1 MKNHLNKRNE
11 MINKRLMESWGY
23 IDKKLDESDLEPCPT
38 QPVLVGDFKD
48 ALKLSLKDKSVQKSE
63 IEKLTAGGKSAARL
77 QKIVTIAG
85 LVAATPAVGAI
96 GGLSLAAGLLG
107 MLASAIKSKQEGKQD
122 KNISQML
129 AILCIDD
136 DLLDILDNRI
146 EKQYWQQSDLRAQ
159 VESYANSASDNE
171 PMPNF
176 TRHFV
181 DWLNTESVYSK
192 DSLSTP
198 NTNLIVKKTR

>member
-1 MKNHLNKRNE
+1 VKNHFNKRNE

-23 IDKKLDESDLEPCPT
+23 IDKKIDESELGPCPT
-38 QPVLVGDFKD
+38 QPVLVGDFKA
-48 ALKLSLKDKSVQKSE
+48 ALKLSLKDKSVQQSE
-63 IEKLTAGGKSAARL
+63 IEKLAAAGKSSASL
-77 QKIVTIAG
+77 QKILTIAG
-85 LVAATPAVGAI
+85 LVATVPTMGAS
-96 GGLSLAAGLLG
+96 GGLSFAAGLLG

-122 KNISQML
+122 ENISQML

-136 DLLDILDNRI
+136 DLLDILDNRV

-159 VESYANSASDNE
+159 VESYANNADDNE

-192 DSLSTP
+192 DSPSTP
-198 NTNLIVKKTR
+198 NTAVRVKGTE